1 MRGIISAFVL
11 RKEKDFLE
19 ISETFFFLLATLLLF
34 KDLRGRL
41 RSRDFI
47 GKFCVERS
55 LNRSELF
62 FRESDDVAGE
72 RK

>member
-19 ISETFFFLLATLLLF
+19 ISETFSFLLATLLLF
-34 KDLRGRL
+34 KDLRVEEQR
-41 RSRDFI
+41 FI

-55 LNRSELF
+55 
-62 FRESDDVAGE
+62 
-72 RK
+72 